1 MAVVAVLEDLAAARR
16 LLASLRD
23 SPSLGTASAAQARA
37 LVAKLGAG
45 VACSTG
51 EVAELVA
58 AAQSV
63 HWASAE
69 HLRAVESAAVAV
81 ATTLAA
87 GRSHR
92 RPMQNF
98 ESLPSYGTRAMWD
111 RMLAG
116 DRDALLQHAARLG
129 LRCPSEPTMQRLAAV
144 SLIASE
150 GPEKAMAT
158 STAVRQAYFRSLKR
172 AFKAYATGEP
182 TVYVVSL
189 PDSPRLLR
197 SLHRELYDAV
207 YAAEGP
213 VECPFAADCIHGVS
227 VFKMRGAAAAPPPAY
242 SEGAQQMGCWA
253 QALMQGFQMMLSG
266 ATPLLVN
273 QRSQPVILTTPPSQG
288 LRAVLDASPAPSAD
302 REVSLTQ
309 VPSCAPPTS
318 SKAVDASTP
327 TKALCVGAG
336 PSATPAK
343 TAVAKR
349 SVEDAAAALV
359 ASMAKRK
366 SCGGTGD
373 TPPCSKPA
381 VMKRPS
387 GRCLSAE
394 AKDSDGEEGAVV
406 ATTKALGHGESHK
419 PPSFSVER
427 SRSQA
432 LCRTG
437 LRGPGQSHR
446 IPYGPGL
453 DCPTEAAAVKQ
464 AKAWV
469 RAQRVTR
476 GL

>member
-1 MAVVAVLEDLAAARR
+1 MFSQLTVLDNVLAGLTVKARAGILANAADTPFARR
-16 LLASLRD
+16 EARRFHDAAEDVIAFLEIEAYRD
-23 SPSLGTASAAQARA
+23 VPVGRLPYGLQKRVELARA

-172 AFKAYATGEP
+172 AFKAYAIGEP

-273 QRSQPVILTTPPSQG
+273 QRGQPVILATPPSQG
-288 LRAVLDASPAPSAD
+288 LRAILDA
-302 REVSLTQ
+302 
-309 VPSCAPPTS
+309 PP
-318 SKAVDASTP
+318 
-327 TKALCVGAG
+327 
-336 PSATPAK
+336 
-343 TAVAKR
+343 
-349 SVEDAAAALV
+349 
-359 ASMAKRK
+359 
-366 SCGGTGD
+366 
-373 TPPCSKPA
+373 
-381 VMKRPS
+381 
-387 GRCLSAE
+387 
-394 AKDSDGEEGAVV
+394 
-406 ATTKALGHGESHK
+406 H
-419 PPSFSVER
+419 
-427 SRSQA
+427 QA
-432 LCRTG
+432 
-437 LRGPGQSHR
+437 
-446 IPYGPGL
+446 
-453 DCPTEAAAVKQ
+453 PTE
-464 AKAWV
+464 
-469 RAQRVTR
+469 RRR
-476 GL
+476 